1 MSGPGSLF
9 VTMQP
14 QPGLPL
20 EQFHEWYNN
29 EHGPTRL
36 RLPQIFASG
45 LRYRATD
52 GQEPAFLAAYDVTAM
67 SHLETEA
74 YTCLRANRSPR
85 EAETIAQVD
94 VDRTFWDLALSKESP
109 QFVPAEKLTD
119 DEAEGRVL
127 VAVQL
132 TPKGEGGPAALQDSA
147 DEIQKWYGEEHM
159 DMLSRVP
166 GWLRSRL
173 FRISSLETDSEVRF
187 LALHDYARENGL
199 GGSAVYQAATSTPR
213 TKALYAAHATMSS
226 RRVYA
231 LFYVFGPA
239 PRDLHH
245 LSLLPPSSS
254 SPSIPFR
261 SADGKTFTTNTTNP
275 SFSPFPSP
283 SLSLPASYPVIE
295 STITTP
301 DGLEIPYRLEG
312 NPSPAAPTLALCN
325 SLLTSLR
332 MWDRLVP
339 LVLAARPHYRILRY
353 DARGRHAFP
362 RELQRPVTL
371 DMLAGDLAALLDALR
386 IPALHAL
393 LGVSAGG
400 ATALSFAL
408 AYPDRF
414 VSPGAGDGD
423 GDGAGRGRLVACDFN
438 AASSPANTDAWR
450 ARVAAAEDDMRGLA
464 AQTVRRWF
472 HPETMAR
479 SSAAAAAA
487 AVGAGDDGG
496 REKKKKEEVEEQDT
510 VAWMTDMVA
519 ANDVGGFRH
528 GCQALW
534 DYDLRP
540 RMRACA
546 VPALLVAGEADAGG
560 ALVAAM
566 RGFRGL
572 LGKGGAELAV
582 VPATGHLPMCEDP
595 EAFWAAVEGFL

>member
-414 VSPGAGDGD
+414 VSPA
-423 GDGAGRGRLVACDFN
+423 
-438 AASSPANTDAWR
+438 PATAT
-450 ARVAAAEDDMRGLA
+450 ATAP
-464 AQTVRRWF
+464 TVRRWF